1 MFNTIKSTLVK
12 AKEEFE
18 DAGLGVL
25 GVIGVILGIALIFG
39 IAFGLLSFAV
49 WIAMLLWNGVLRDV
63 FPVIPEVTFWQMWGL
78 YLLSNIL
85 LKSSN
90 SSSGGNKDA

>member
-1 MFNTIKSTLVK
+1 MFDTIKTAFKKLK
-12 AKEEFE
+12 DACE

-39 IAFGLLSFAV
+39 VAFGLLSFVV
-49 WIAMLLWNGVLRDV
+49 WVAMLLWNGVLCDL
-63 FPVIPEVTFWQMWGL
+63 FPIVPEVTFWQMWGL

-85 LKSSN
+85 FKSRGSSN
-90 SSSGGNKDA
+90 KSKSE